1 MYLIVKLDAP
11 GMGKQEVVDNVK
23 DAVARTANHFRVGDP
38 RRDIEVISVVAATP
52 KRLARVGEA
61 MREGK

>member
-11 GMGKQEVVDNVK
+11 GMGKHEVTEHIK
-23 DAVARTANHFRVGDP
+23 AELAHGYFRSKAP
-38 RRDIEVISVVAATP
+38 LCDIEVISVVAATP

-61 MREGK
+61 MKERK

>member
-11 GMGKQEVVDNVK
+11 DMYKRDIVEHLKYEIN
-23 DAVARTANHFRVGDP
+23 AARGHFEMGDP